1 MGGAWC
7 SGGGRQ
13 LGIVLAERAGRVSV
27 TGPPGSSEAAAKP
40 RAEARLGGWESLIGV
55 HSKPGAGSEQVGR
68 GFHPYEERNE
78 DAAVGTI
85 TRSLQRVSQ
94 DAGQEKKKKKKSALV
109 LPGSGEAHA

>member
-1 MGGAWC
+1 M
-7 SGGGRQ
+7 
-13 LGIVLAERAGRVSV
+13 

-40 RAEARLGGWESLIGV
+40 RAEARLGGWESSIGV

-85 TRSLQRVSQ
+85 ARSLQRVSQ
-94 DAGQEKKKKKKSALV
+94 DAGQEKKEKKKSALV